1 MATIEEITL
10 QLRILAWG
18 MTNMKD
24 ERHRMS
30 KEIAQELR
38 DQLGEGAYLY
48 CVEKL
53 SNDTANPRLWR
64 DVLTWLDEGETNG
77 GDGVVS
83 DRHRQ
88 SSESEK
94 HEPSDS

>member
-1 MATIEEITL
+1 MATIEGITL

-38 DQLGEGAYLY
+38 DQMGNGAYLY

-53 SNDTANPRLWR
+53 SNGTPQPRLWR
-64 DVLTWLDEGETNG
+64 DVLDWLDETETTKGETN
-77 GDGVVS
+77 
-83 DRHRQ
+83 
-88 SSESEK
+88 EK
-94 HEPSDS
+94 F